1 MFKLPFNWSSRP
13 SLKIDRMCSWEYE
26 CEWIVAL
33 FTLSSRFRDKRQI
46 PRVRF
51 PLSITAAA
59 IAFAAAATAAVAI
72 SVYPI
77 WMQMQITLGED

>member
-1 MFKLPFNWSSRP
+1 M
-13 SLKIDRMCSWEYE
+13 
-26 CEWIVAL
+26 AL
-33 FTLSSRFRDKRQI
+33 FTLSSRFRDKRKI

-77 WMQMQITLGED
+77 